1 MEISPQWLRERGLRG
16 LLLDLD
22 NTLVPYK
29 TYGEPS
35 GQLLQWIDGL
45 KKAGI
50 GILLVSNAMPKRTRY
65 WTQKLGVEGHGP
77 AGKPWLGFRQGMRKL
92 GLKPWEIAV
101 VGDQVFTD
109 ILGGNLIGAYTVLV
123 PPLSQKEMG
132 YTRLVRRLERLV
144 LGSPKLRQVAQG
156 KPKE

>member
-1 MEISPQWLRERGLRG
+1 MEISPQWLRERSLRG

-35 GQLLQWIDGL
+35 PKLMRWIEGL
-45 KKAGI
+45 KQAGI
-50 GILLVSNAMPKRTRY
+50 RILLISNAMPQRIRY
-65 WTQKLGVEGHGP
+65 WSGKLNVEGYGP

-92 GLKPWEIAV
+92 GLKPREIAV

-123 PPLSQKEMG
+123 RPLSHHEMG

-144 LGSPKLRQVAQG
+144 LGSPLRGVQG
-156 KPKE
+156 EPKE